1 MALLAIKSLTY
12 ERKAWAFWLGFV
24 KVRKGWWVPSD
35 SGVIYHVF
43 SLLRHGHEG
52 FDIGTF
58 GYTGAMKS
66 VHCAEM
72 LLKWVVYVR
81 RLKH

>member
-58 GYTGAMKS
+58 GYTL
-66 VHCAEM
+66 VP
-72 LLKWVVYVR
+72 
-81 RLKH
+81 